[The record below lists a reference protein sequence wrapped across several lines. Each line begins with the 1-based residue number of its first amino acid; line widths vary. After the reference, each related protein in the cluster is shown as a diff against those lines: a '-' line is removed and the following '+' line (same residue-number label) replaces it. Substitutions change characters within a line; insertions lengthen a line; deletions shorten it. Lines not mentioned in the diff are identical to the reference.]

1 MIASCLVLILISIIY
16 EALKLCQDLI
26 DENRN
31 LLKTRMANDDK
42 SIEMKNHDY
51 KDDNK
56 SSQTDQNYFKYIIC
70 LIFFFIKMLNN
81 SMALF
86 IIKKIIMF

>member
-31 LLKTRMANDDK
+31 LLKTKMADDDK
-42 SIEMKNHDY
+42 SIEMKNQNYDY

-56 SSQTDQNYFKYIIC
+56 SISQTYQNYFKYY
-70 LIFFFIKMLNN
+70 LFNLFFHK
-81 SMALF
+81 
-86 IIKKIIMF
+86 